1 MIAATQFVLVMMF
14 FVTPP
19 TSGTNRLWA
28 LQATHTIEFE
38 DQPACADAINNV
50 ILPAVKSTDT
60 MAVTAWCIPKTHQA
74 EARKGFLD
82 KRVKG
87 LLATKDD
94 ISKAAAQVGTCY
106 DYVPPPVSEHKP
118 PNQRRV
124 TSGLIGECHHSE

>member
-19 TSGTNRLWA
+19 TGGKNRLWA

-38 DQPACADAINNV
+38 NQPACADAINNV

-74 EARKGFLD
+74 DVRKSLLE
-82 KRVKG
+82 KKLNG
-87 LLATKDD
+87 LLAADE
-94 ISKAAAQVGTCY
+94 ISNAAAQVGTCY
-106 DYVPPPVSEHKP
+106 DYVPPPVSEHKA
-118 PNQRRV
+118 PNQRTV
-124 TSGLIGECHHSE
+124 KSGLIGECHH